1 MDIVLPDKFVKDY
14 HPINTNNS
22 QLYGGVSAKQ
32 TENGKSVGAS
42 EESEEIFDDEIQS
55 SSEGSMAEDNLNS
68 ARQGSDNQGLDKD
81 IKAADEQQE
90 DMKVTKV
97 IGKND
102 LHNESEPYEEE
113 DEDQEM
119 QDA

>member
-1 MDIVLPDKFVKDY
+1 M
-14 HPINTNNS
+14 
-22 QLYGGVSAKQ
+22 YGVAGVSAKQ
-32 TENGKSVGAS
+32 TENGKSLAAS

-55 SSEGSMAEDNLNS
+55 SSEGSMAEENINS
-68 ARQGSDNQGLDKD
+68 ARQGSDRDGAYSEKLDD
-81 IKAADEQQE
+81 NE

-102 LHNESEPYEEE
+102 IMADSGQDELD

-119 QDA
+119 